1 MPATKLARA
10 ARRYVE
16 DGGDWVLVVGVSDLL
31 EDAMIGDV
39 LFRAFGALLV
49 KGFEN
54 ESLILYL

>member
-1 MPATKLARA
+1 MPATRLARA

-16 DGGDWVLVVGVSDLL
+16 EGGDCVLVVGASGLL
-31 EDAMIGDV
+31 DDAVITDV
-39 LFRAFGALLV
+39 LVRAFGVLFV